1 MSKRK
6 SNILVSDVNLTNL
19 HTKVKDIYNKEKGII
34 SANASF
40 VKWASELYKGQK
52 NIHLNFTNP
61 NTKKSNLSKD
71 EYIILKDTIAQAIY
85 NKEDY
90 KLYKCAD
97 ITSTYGLKKK
107 TASYKAKA
115 TKKRKLQQQPDSR
128 CNKLVNT
135 LVDALKDKG
144 KGKGASRQGTKYEQI
159 DKLFTTLITK
169 LNANA
174 DDKSIKFIDNND
186 LESIKGHITKARACI
201 KKA

>member
-1 MSKRK
+1 MSKK

-19 HTKVKDIYNKEKGII
+19 HARVKDIHNKEKGIV

-52 NIHLNFTNP
+52 NVHLNFTNP
-61 NTKKSNLSKD
+61 NTKTSNLTKD
-71 EYIILKDTIAQAIY
+71 DYLKVLDTVAKAIF
-85 NKEDY
+85 NKDDY
-90 KLYKCAD
+90 KLYKCQD
-97 ITSTYGLKKK
+97 ITQVYGLKKK

-115 TKKRKLQQQPDSR
+115 SKKRKLQMQPASR
-128 CNKLVNT
+128 VNKLVGT
-135 LVDALKDKG
+135 LEKMLAPAKKG
-144 KGKGASRQGTKYEQI
+144 GASRQGTKYEQI

-174 DDKSIKFIDNND
+174 DDKSIKFVDNND
-186 LESIKGHITKARACI
+186 LESIKSYITKARACI